1 MKIANFV
8 KHTSCPKC
16 SSSDGCAL
24 YDDGSMH
31 CFVAGCGYTVVSD
44 EYKEEYIAKKKS
56 KIRKEVMQKDDTAKP
71 VKEKEAISDEKALQ
85 IKEETST
92 RWQVIVTGKQIGRA
106 HV

>member
-16 SSSDGCAL
+16 RSSDGCAL

-44 EYKEEYIAKKKS
+44 EYKEEYVAKKKS
-56 KIRKEVMQKDDTAKP
+56 KIRKEVMQKDDTAKL
-71 VKEKEAISDEKALQ
+71 VKEKDLLIADEEYA
-85 IKEETST
+85 KEIEFYK
-92 RWQVIVTGKQIGRA
+92 GKLKSLWWVLR
-106 HV
+106 